1 MTGLIWVS
9 FFFHR
14 GEISSAFQFLLYTL
28 VGINCKCFCVF
39 SSTNKTDCHD
49 ITEILLKVA
58 LNTITLTLTLNS
70 RVDEVPLERLHIG
83 HYNILTLQFLKTSLS
98 GFDFYQLQLVAIQ
111 RESTLERCILVL
123 SLLMICM
130 ILCSKSGTY

>member
-1 MTGLIWVS
+1 MLLC
-9 FFFHR
+9 FFLH
-14 GEISSAFQFLLYTL
+14 Q
-28 VGINCKCFCVF
+28 
-39 SSTNKTDCHD
+39 KTDCHD

-70 RVDEVPLERLHIG
+70 PVDEVPLERLHIG
-83 HYNILTLQFLKTSLS
+83 HYNILTLQILKTSLS
-98 GFDFYQLQLVAIQ
+98 GFDFYQLQLVAIR

-123 SLLMICM
+123 LLLMICM